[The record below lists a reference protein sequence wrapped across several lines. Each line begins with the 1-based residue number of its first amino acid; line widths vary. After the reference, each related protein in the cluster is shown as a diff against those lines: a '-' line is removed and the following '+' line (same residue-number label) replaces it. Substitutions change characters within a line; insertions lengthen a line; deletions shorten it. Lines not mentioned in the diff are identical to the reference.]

1 MSTRGKVMSSIIKN
15 IHTCGWWMLCLV
27 FVFVLSP
34 VSVKAEESKTNVVRV
49 GWYEDSYHITDKNGN
64 RSGYGYEYEQAVSA
78 YTGWDYEYVTG
89 SWEELVKKLQDGE
102 IDLMSALSY
111 TDERAETM
119 LFSDQPMG
127 KEKYY
132 LYADLANSDVS
143 VSDLSTL
150 NGKSIAMM
158 ENSVQTTQFC
168 EWEKR
173 YHIKTNHVFVDSIDQ
188 AKGMFKK
195 HELQGVIS
203 TETSIWVDNG
213 LSSIVTT
220 GGSEIY
226 YGINKKR
233 PELKEELDNAMR
245 SMENDK
251 PFYADELYQRYI
263 ATQSVAVLSG
273 QEKMWLEQHPAIR
286 VGYMKNDAG
295 FSTVDAQNGEII
307 GVINDYINFAKDCF
321 DQPLNFE
328 LTGFDSMAEQIQAL
342 KENKI
347 DMIFHVSQNPYFAE
361 ENEIS
366 LSNTVLSVPL
376 AAVTAQDAFNENAEN
391 KVAISK
397 ENAKFKWY
405 ASYNYPKWEIIK
417 CDSVEE
423 AEQMVKNEKAD
434 CFIAETG
441 QTLQYVNEK
450 KLHSVFLTKTANSS
464 FGVRKGDTELL
475 SILNKT
481 LKSMQTSKLSGAV
494 SMYEDSTRKVT
505 VMDFIKD
512 NLLVVSLSFIT
523 VFLVIL
529 IIILRLLNKAK
540 RAELQAKTAQKQA
553 EMSNAAKST
562 FLFNMSHDIRT
573 PMNALLG
580 YNQLLKKEL
589 TDTKL
594 LHYQEKMEHAGN
606 LLLSIINNVLDLA
619 RIESGKMEI
628 DENYAEAGSILAEVC
643 EVFEASAEKK
653 GVHLTYESQ
662 IEHRHIMCDVTKV
675 HEIFTNLVSNAGK
688 YTPAGGM
695 VLIRETELPC
705 DQEGYVRIKTEVID
719 NGIGMSKEYLPLL
732 FEPFSRE
739 RNTTV
744 GRIAGTG
751 LGMPIVKR
759 LVDMMGGSIEV
770 ESELGKGTRVT
781 VILQYRI
788 ADEMYYEPKLKDN
801 SVMDYYEILRGKHI
815 LLAED
820 NDLNAEIAITILED
834 MGLKM
839 ERVKDGIQCVSKIEQ
854 MPAKSYDL
862 ILMDVQMPN
871 MDGYKATMMIR
882 GLADK
887 EKANIPIVAM
897 TANAFKEDMEK
908 ALSVGM
914 NAHIAKPIDIEKVE
928 EVLCSILK

>member
-1 MSTRGKVMSSIIKN
+1 
-15 IHTCGWWMLCLV
+15 
-27 FVFVLSP
+27 
-34 VSVKAEESKTNVVRV
+34 
-49 GWYEDSYHITDKNGN
+49 
-64 RSGYGYEYEQAVSA
+64 
-78 YTGWDYEYVTG
+78 
-89 SWEELVKKLQDGE
+89 
-102 IDLMSALSY
+102 
-111 TDERAETM
+111 
-119 LFSDQPMG
+119 
-127 KEKYY
+127 
-132 LYADLANSDVS
+132 
-143 VSDLSTL
+143 
-150 NGKSIAMM
+150 
-158 ENSVQTTQFC
+158 
-168 EWEKR
+168 
-173 YHIKTNHVFVDSIDQ
+173 
-188 AKGMFKK
+188 
-195 HELQGVIS
+195 
-203 TETSIWVDNG
+203 
-213 LSSIVTT
+213 
-220 GGSEIY
+220 
-226 YGINKKR
+226 
-233 PELKEELDNAMR
+233 
-245 SMENDK
+245 
-251 PFYADELYQRYI
+251 
-263 ATQSVAVLSG
+263 
-273 QEKMWLEQHPAIR
+273 
-286 VGYMKNDAG
+286 
-295 FSTVDAQNGEII
+295 
-307 GVINDYINFAKDCF
+307 
-321 DQPLNFE
+321 
-328 LTGFDSMAEQIQAL
+328 
-342 KENKI
+342 
-347 DMIFHVSQNPYFAE
+347 
-361 ENEIS
+361 
-366 LSNTVLSVPL
+366 
-376 AAVTAQDAFNENAEN
+376 
-391 KVAISK
+391 
-397 ENAKFKWY
+397 
-405 ASYNYPKWEIIK
+405 
-417 CDSVEE
+417 
-423 AEQMVKNEKAD
+423 
-434 CFIAETG
+434 
-441 QTLQYVNEK
+441 
-450 KLHSVFLTKTANSS
+450 
-464 FGVRKGDTELL
+464 
-475 SILNKT
+475 
-481 LKSMQTSKLSGAV
+481 MQTSKLSGAV

>member
-1 MSTRGKVMSSIIKN
+1 MSTRGKVMSSIRKN

-397 ENAKFKWY
+397 ENATFKWY

-417 CDSVEE
+417 CDSVKE
-423 AEQMVKNEKAD
+423 AEQIVKNEKAD
-434 CFIAETG
+434 CFIARTG

-643 EVFEASAEKK
+643 EVFEVSAEKK

>member
-1 MSTRGKVMSSIIKN
+1 MSSIRKN

-397 ENAKFKWY
+397 ENATFKWY

-417 CDSVEE
+417 CDSVKE
-423 AEQMVKNEKAD
+423 AEQIVKNEKAD
-434 CFIAETG
+434 CFIARTG

-643 EVFEASAEKK
+643 EVFEVSAEKK

>member
-1 MSTRGKVMSSIIKN
+1 MSTRGKVMSSIRKN

-150 NGKSIAMM
+150 NGKTIAMM

-397 ENAKFKWY
+397 ENATFKWY

-417 CDSVEE
+417 CDSVKE
-423 AEQMVKNEKAD
+423 AEQIVKNEKAD
-434 CFIAETG
+434 CFIARTG

-643 EVFEASAEKK
+643 EVFEVSAEKK